1 MAPALPDKP
10 EVIALNKS
18 DTLDDELIAALSDE
32 LEAEAGARPLPLS
45 GVTGAGVEAV
55 LDALLPHI
63 AAVTAAETEEEQ
75 RRLVAA
81 VRASYAGMTRRRAKI
96 RTLAVTGGTGFV
108 GSHLLRL
115 ALAEGYDVRALTR
128 GWKPPEDEI
137 AWVDGA
143 LDRPETLVKLC
154 AGADAVIHVAG
165 AINAPR
171 PRRFRGGQRRRHRRH
186 DRRRP
191 QGRASGASS
200 TSPRSPRAS
209 RTCPIT
215 AGRRRSR
222 SGWSPPP
229 ASTGRSSARRP
240 FTAPATAR
248 RSNCSRWPGAASS
261 PLPPK
266 GRFSV
271 IHVEDL
277 CRLILALLDD
287 SDSWA
292 ETYEPD
298 DGREGGWQH
307 RHFAR
312 TLGRLYGRRALTLA
326 MPRPVLRLA
335 SRPRPPRPPRQR
347 QADPPTGSAITATP
361 TGW

>member
-1 MAPALPDKP
+1 MPR
-10 EVIALNKS
+10 S
-18 DTLDDELIAALSDE
+18 
-32 LEAEAGARPLPLS
+32 
-45 GVTGAGVEAV
+45 
-55 LDALLPHI
+55 
-63 AAVTAAETEEEQ
+63 
-75 RRLVAA
+75 
-81 VRASYAGMTRRRAKI
+81 TRKI

-154 AGADAVIHVAG
+154 TGADAVIHVAG
-165 AINAPR
+165 SINAR
-171 PRRFRGGQRRRHRRH
+171 SRAEFETVNVGGTANTIDAARKAGVRRFIHISSLAARE
-186 DRRRP
+186 P
-191 QGRASGASS
+191 QLSDYGWSKARSERLVAASGVDW
-200 TSPRSPRAS
+200 TIVR
-209 RTCPIT
+209 
-215 AGRRRSR
+215 
-222 SGWSPPP
+222 PP
-229 ASTGRSSARRP
+229 AVYGPGDRETLELFKMARRG
-240 FTAPATAR
+240 FVA
-248 RSNCSRWPGAASS
+248 
-261 PLPPK
+261 LPPK

-312 TLGRLYGRRALTLA
+312 TLGRIYGRRAMTLA
-326 MPRPVLRLA
+326 LPKPVLRLA
-335 SRPRPPRPPRQR
+335 SGLDRLLRRGNAKLTADRVGHFCHPDWVVTAEKRPPARLWQPEVK
-347 QADPPTGSAITATP
+347 TP
-361 TGW
+361 TGLKATADWYREQGWLK